1 MNVVIAVLTACNRMI
16 TSGRTMLWIEIKC
29 GCLICLPRLTRR
41 PARSCVD
48 THKHTASAH
57 NNLSYITRRRQIP
70 NHRFQQARRVC
81 RHCSSYS
88 WALTRMARS
97 VFIRWRSQSSPPPPP
112 SPPPRLS
119 TIPVTTLLQLW
130 HQFQIRPMDTPDRN
144 IVSYRQRQ
152 RC

>member
-1 MNVVIAVLTACNRMI
+1 MDRNEVW
-16 TSGRTMLWIEIKC
+16 G
-29 GCLICLPRLTRR
+29 LICLPRLTRR

-88 WALTRMARS
+88 WALTRMARAQYS
-97 VFIRWRSQSSPPPPP
+97 FDGGHSHHRRRRRRV
-112 SPPPRLS
+112 LS

-130 HQFQIRPMDTPDRN
+130 HQFQIRPMDTPDRI
-144 IVSYRQRQ
+144 IVTGNASAANT
-152 RC
+152 